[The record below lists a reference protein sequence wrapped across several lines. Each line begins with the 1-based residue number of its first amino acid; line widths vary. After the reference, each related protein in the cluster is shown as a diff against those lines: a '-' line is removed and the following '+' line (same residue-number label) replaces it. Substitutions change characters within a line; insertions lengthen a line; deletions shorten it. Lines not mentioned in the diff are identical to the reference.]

1 MENASSNC
9 ATAGLLTINQEKFVM
24 ILDSFRQDVR
34 VGLRVLFKD
43 KTFCFLAVLVL
54 GLGIGAATTQFT
66 IVNAIVLR
74 GFSFPHP
81 EQLMSVGLIDPKGS
95 DQNNNFGL
103 GNIPT
108 AQDYEDLK
116 AAQKSFSM
124 IGGYLNGSTINVSYK
139 NNPQRYTGAYVT
151 EDFFKIIGVSPVLGR
166 DFTAE
171 DNKPGAEKVA
181 ILGDEIWRRDF
192 GADRN
197 IVGQSVRINGKA
209 ATIIGVMPPN
219 FKFPVSEELWT
230 PLYNEFPPQPRGD
243 LRLGANNNAP
253 AMMGRLKPGVNLDQA
268 NAEFI
273 ALARHLAQDNPK
285 TNHDLT
291 SASVQPLL
299 HTFTGVQFRQTV
311 WAMLAA
317 VILVLLIA
325 CVNVM
330 NMQFG
335 RAALRA
341 KELAIRGALGATQ
354 WRLVRQMLTES
365 LVVAVFGAVAGVI
378 IAYWAV
384 DFFVRSI
391 NTLPQ
396 PVPYY
401 WKFTIDGSVLAF
413 AVVITLLATIVSG
426 LVPAFLSAR
435 GNAAEIMKEGGRGN
449 SNRLVNLITRVLVVG
464 QIALTAG
471 LLIAAT
477 LEIKSIRNQM
487 KLDYGYDENAVYA
500 ARMALMEG
508 AYPSEDSRREFF
520 QRAVSALR
528 TNSQFE
534 FAAMSSRFRMTFDG
548 QGQYEVDGQNYLT
561 DRDRPRGNFESV
573 SDNYFSTLGLK
584 ILEGRDFTVDDM
596 DSKQPVAIVNA
607 SFARKYWGNQSAIG
621 HQVRIFNPAQP
632 QPWRTIVGVVPDTL
646 MQGPFDQQTEGVGM
660 YMPLLGA
667 SPAPQFCTI
676 LVRPRAGQRADNL
689 GPALSR
695 AVAELDSN
703 LPTYFAGT
711 PGRYHNEILS
721 GNRIVAT
728 LFTIF
733 GIVAFIL
740 SAVGLYGVM
749 SFSVNQRTQEFG
761 IRMALGA
768 DAARIFRMVMTQGA
782 WQLAIGLVLGAGGI
796 ALLLGVVAAAALK
809 NILFKVNALDPS
821 IYFAVAG
828 LLTLVAAVSCFVPAR
843 RATRVNP
850 VEALRYE

>member
-1 MENASSNC
+1 
-9 ATAGLLTINQEKFVM
+9 M

-54 GLGIGAATTQFT
+54 GLGIGGATTQFT
-66 IVNAIVLR
+66 IVDAIVLR

-81 EQLMSVGLIDPKGS
+81 EQLMSVGLIDP
-95 DQNNNFGL
+95 QATPINNNFGT

-108 AQDYEDLK
+108 AQDYEDLR
-116 AAQKSFSM
+116 AAQQSFSQM
-124 IGGYLNGSTINVSYK
+124 AAYLNGSTINVSYK

-171 DNKPGAEKVA
+171 ENKPGAEKVT

-192 GADRN
+192 GADPN

-219 FKFPVSEELWT
+219 FKFPQAEELWT

-243 LRLGANNNAP
+243 LRLGASNNAP
-253 AMMGRLKPGVNLDQA
+253 AVMGRLKPGVTLDQA

-273 ALARHLAQDNPK
+273 ALARHLAEDNPK
-285 TNHDLT
+285 TNQNFT

-299 HTFTGVQFRQTV
+299 NAFTGVQFRQQV
-311 WAMLAA
+311 WGMLAA

-341 KELAIRGALGATQ
+341 KELAIRGALGATR

-365 LVVAVFGAVAGVI
+365 LVVSVFGAIAGVLL
-378 IAYWAV
+378 AYWAV
-384 DFFVRSI
+384 DMFKRSVDA
-391 NTLPQ
+391 LP
-396 PVPYY
+396 PPFGLPY
-401 WKFTIDGSVLAF
+401 WVQFTIDARVLAF
-413 AVVITLLATIVSG
+413 TVGITLIATIASG
-426 LVPAFLSAR
+426 LVPALVSAHS
-435 GNAAEIMKEGGRGN
+435 NAAEMMKEGGRGN
-449 SNRLVNLITRVLVVG
+449 SSRLVNIITRVLVVG
-464 QIALTAG
+464 QIALTAA

-477 LEIKSIRNQM
+477 LQIKSIRNQVT
-487 KLDYGYDENAVYA
+487 LNYGYDESAIYG

-508 AYPSEDSRREFF
+508 AYPTQDARRGFF
-520 QRAVSALR
+520 LRAVRALR
-528 TNSQFE
+528 ANPQFE
-534 FAAMSSRFRMTFDG
+534 SAAMSDRFRMTFAG
-548 QGQYEVDGQNYLT
+548 QGQYEVDGQNYTT

-573 SDNYFSTLGLK
+573 SDNYFATLGLK
-584 ILEGRDFTVDDM
+584 ILEGRDFTIDDT
-596 DSKQPVAIVNA
+596 DAKQPVAIVNT
-607 SFARKYWGNQSAIG
+607 SFARKYYGNESPIG
-621 HQVRIFNPAQP
+621 RRIRIYNPGQP
-632 QPWRTIVGVVPDTL
+632 QQWRTIVGVVPDTL
-646 MQGPFDQQTEGVGM
+646 MQGPFDQQTDTAGF

-667 SPAPQFCTI
+667 EPATQFCTI
-676 LVRPRAGQRADNL
+676 IVRPRPGQRADTL
-689 GPALSR
+689 GSALSR

-711 PGRYHNEILS
+711 PAQFHNEILG
-721 GNRIVAT
+721 GNRIIAT
-728 LFTIF
+728 LFGIF
-733 GIVAFIL
+733 GAVAFVL

-749 SFSVNQRTQEFG
+749 SFSVTQRTKEFG

-768 DAARIFRMVMTQGA
+768 DTARIFRMVMTQGA
-782 WQLAIGLVLGAGGI
+782 WQLGIGLILGAGGA
-796 ALLLGVVAAAALK
+796 ALLLGVLAAAALQ
-809 NILFKVNALDPS
+809 NILFKVNTLDPI

-828 LLTLVAAVSCFVPAR
+828 MLALVAAASCFVPAR
-843 RATRVNP
+843 RATQVDP
-850 VEALRYE
+850 MVALRYE

>member
-1 MENASSNC
+1 
-9 ATAGLLTINQEKFVM
+9 M

-54 GLGIGAATTQFT
+54 ALGIGGATTQFT

-81 EQLMSVGLIDPKGS
+81 EQLMSVGLIDPKAS
-95 DQNNNFGL
+95 DQNNNFGT
-103 GNIPT
+103 GNIPA

-124 IGGYLNGSTINVSYK
+124 MAGYLNGSTINVTYK

-151 EDFFKIIGVSPVLGR
+151 EDLFKVIGVSPVLGR
-166 DFTAE
+166 DFTAA
-171 DNKPGAEKVA
+171 DNKPGAEKVT

-192 GADRN
+192 SADPN
-197 IVGQSVRINGKA
+197 IVGQSVRINGKS

-219 FKFPVSEELWT
+219 FKFPISEELWT

-243 LRLGANNNAP
+243 LRIGASNNAP
-253 AMMGRLKPGVNLDQA
+253 AVMGRLKAGVTIDQA
-268 NAEFI
+268 NVEFI

-285 TNHDLT
+285 TNQNLT

-335 RAALRA
+335 RAALRTR
-341 KELAIRGALGATQ
+341 ELAIRGALGATR
-354 WRLVRQMLTES
+354 WRLMRQMLTES
-365 LVVAVFGAVAGVI
+365 LLVAVLGTISGVI

-384 DFFVRSI
+384 DLFVRSI
-391 NTLPQ
+391 NALPF
-396 PVPYY
+396 PAPYY
-401 WKFTIDGSVLAF
+401 WKFTIDAPVLVFTVAM
-413 AVVITLLATIVSG
+413 TLLATIASG

-449 SNRLVNLITRVLVVG
+449 SSRLVNVITRMLVIG
-464 QIALTAG
+464 QIALTAA

-477 LEIKSIRNQM
+477 LEIKSIRNQL
-487 KLDYGYDENAVYA
+487 KLDYGYDENAIYA

-520 QRAVSALR
+520 KRAVRALR
-528 TNSQFE
+528 ANAQFE
-534 FAAMSSRFRMTFDG
+534 SAAMSSRFRMTFDG

-573 SDNYFSTLGLK
+573 SDNYFKTLGLR
-584 ILEGRDFTVDDM
+584 ILEGRDFTVDDI

-607 SFARKYWGNQSAIG
+607 NFARKYWRNQSAIG
-621 HQVRIFNPAQP
+621 HQVRIFNPGQP

-646 MQGPFDQQTEGVGM
+646 MQGPFDQQTESVGF

-676 LVRPRAGQRADNL
+676 LVRPRAGQRADTL
-689 GPALSR
+689 GLGLSR

-711 PGRYHNEILS
+711 PGQFHNEILS
-721 GNRIVAT
+721 ANRITAT

-782 WQLAIGLVLGAGGI
+782 WQLAIGLVLGAGGV
-796 ALLLGVVAAAALK
+796 ALLLGVFVAAALK
-809 NILFKVNALDPS
+809 NILFKVNALDPT

-850 VEALRYE
+850 MDALRYE

>member
-1 MENASSNC
+1 
-9 ATAGLLTINQEKFVM
+9 M

-54 GLGIGAATTQFT
+54 GLGIGGATTQFT

-81 EQLMSVGLIDPKGS
+81 EQLMSVGLIDPKAS

-103 GNIPT
+103 GTIPT

-116 AAQKSFSM
+116 ATQKSFSM
-124 IGGYLNGSTINVSYK
+124 MAGYLNGSTVNVTYK
-139 NNPQRYTGAYVT
+139 NNPQRYTGGYVT

-166 DFTAE
+166 DFTAA
-171 DNKPGAEKVA
+171 DNKPGAEKVT

-192 GADRN
+192 GADPN

-209 ATIIGVMPPN
+209 ATIIGVMPPS

-253 AMMGRLKPGVNLDQA
+253 AIMGRLKTGVTIDQA

-273 ALARHLAQDNPK
+273 GLARHLADDNPK
-285 TNHDLT
+285 TNQNLT

-299 HTFTGVQFRQTV
+299 NTFTGVQFRQTV

-365 LVVAVFGAVAGVI
+365 LVVAVFGAIAGVT
-378 IAYWAV
+378 IAYWAL
-384 DFFVRSI
+384 DFYVRSI
-391 NTLPQ
+391 NALPF
-396 PVPYY
+396 PAPYY
-401 WKFTIDGSVLAF
+401 WKFTIDGSVLVFTVA
-413 AVVITLLATIVSG
+413 ITLLATIVSG
-426 LVPAFLSAR
+426 LVPAFLSSR

-449 SNRLVNLITRVLVVG
+449 SNRLANAITRVLVVG
-464 QIALTAG
+464 QIALTAA

-487 KLDYGYDENAVYA
+487 KLDYGYDENGIYA
-500 ARMALMEG
+500 ARMALMDG

-520 QRAVSALR
+520 QRAVRALQA
-528 TNSQFE
+528 NSQFE
-534 FAAMSSRFRMTFDG
+534 SAAMSSRFRMTFDG
-548 QGQYEVDGQNYLT
+548 QGQYEVDGKNYLT

-573 SDNYFSTLGLK
+573 SNNYFTTLGLK
-584 ILEGRDFTVDDM
+584 MLEGRDFTIDDV
-596 DSKQPVAIVNA
+596 DSKQPVAIVNS

-621 HQVRIFNPAQP
+621 HQVRIFNPGQP
-632 QPWRTIVGVVPDTL
+632 QRWRTIVGVVPDTL
-646 MQGPFDQQTEGVGM
+646 MQGPFDQQTESAGF

-676 LVRPRAGQRADNL
+676 LVRPRAGQRADTL

-711 PGRYHNEILS
+711 PGRFHNEILS
-721 GNRIVAT
+721 ANRIIAT

-749 SFSVNQRTQEFG
+749 SFSVNQRRQEFG

-768 DAARIFRMVMTQGA
+768 DAARIFRMVMKQGA

-796 ALLLGVVAAAALK
+796 ALLLGVIAAAALK
-809 NILFKVNALDPS
+809 NILFKVNALDPT

-828 LLTLVAAVSCFVPAR
+828 LLALVAAISCFVPAR
-843 RATRVNP
+843 RATRVDP
-850 VEALRYE
+850 VAALRYE